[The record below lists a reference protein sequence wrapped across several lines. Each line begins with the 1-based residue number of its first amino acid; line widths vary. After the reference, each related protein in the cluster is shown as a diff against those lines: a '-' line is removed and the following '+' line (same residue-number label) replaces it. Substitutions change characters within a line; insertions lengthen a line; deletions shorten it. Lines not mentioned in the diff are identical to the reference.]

1 MIDHRP
7 HDDRGFAGEVAA
19 PVVRV
24 CVLEDRAQVTRSAE
38 LELAA
43 GRRRLRVGGVSPLA
57 ADHSLRC
64 RLQPPAAAGPD
75 AAGRVIDTGLRR
87 RYRVRAARPER
98 EQNLRAAVESQRDA
112 FVHLHD
118 RQLGRFHERE
128 LVADALD
135 ALRQQ
140 VQDRLVVGP
149 FDPGWAEDLERL
161 FSYRAELERALLEG
175 QWAQDDRRLDIEQ
188 LLEQLRAALVPVPDY
203 GAAIEAELDLAVGGR
218 WTIAFE
224 YQVPCAL
231 WRPSYTARLSETA
244 DAAELDW
251 TSNGTVW
258 QASGED
264 WLDVELSLSTD
275 RPSLGAE
282 LPLLEDDVLQS
293 RPKTERERQ
302 VVEVESRDQVIAR
315 TADAETVSAD
325 TPPGV
330 DDGGEVRTFQVP
342 QRVDVPGD
350 GRPHRIA
357 FERWR
362 TTVQRDRMCAP
373 ELAPHVYLRT
383 EQDNPSRRPLLAGPV
398 QLFRGGG
405 YTGRGEVRFVNPQER
420 FALSWGSDD
429 GVVVLRDEQRR
440 DERSGVRRRRIHRR
454 RVAIDLANHSGRP
467 RELKLL
473 ERVPVSELEQVQV
486 ELDESETSPG
496 FERDAQGLLRW
507 TIALEPG
514 EQRRVTLAFAVIM
527 PRDVVWD
534 G

>member
-1 MIDHRP
+1 MIDRQP
-7 HDDRGFAGEVAA
+7 DDAPDTGIEVAA
-19 PVVRV
+19 PVARV
-24 CVLEDRAQVTRSAE
+24 CVLEDRAQVTRAAE

-43 GRRRLRVGGVSPLA
+43 GRHRLRVGGVSPLV

-64 RLQPPAAAGPD
+64 CLQAPADAGPG
-75 AAGRVIDTGLRR
+75 ATGRVIDTGLRR
-87 RYRVRAARPER
+87 HYRVRAARPER
-98 EQNLRAAVESQRDA
+98 EQELRAAIESQHDA
-112 FVHLHD
+112 LVQLHD

-128 LVADALD
+128 LIADALA

-140 VQDRLVVGP
+140 VQDRLLVGP
-149 FDPGWAEDLERL
+149 FDPGWAEDLQRL

-175 QWAQDDRRLDIEQ
+175 QWAQDDRRLDLEQ
-188 LLEQLRAALVPVPDY
+188 LLEQLGAALAPVPEY
-203 GAAIEAELDLAVGGR
+203 GAVLEAELEVAAGGR

-231 WRPSYTARLSETA
+231 WRPSYTAHLEEQT

-251 TSNGTVW
+251 TSDGTVW
-258 QASGED
+258 QATGED

-282 LPLLEDDVLQS
+282 LPLLEDDVLRS

-315 TADAETVSAD
+315 TADVETVSAD

-330 DDGGEVRTFQVP
+330 DDGGQVRTFQVP
-342 QRVDVPGD
+342 ERVDVPGD

-373 ELAPHVYLRT
+373 ALASHVYLRT

-405 YTGRGEVRFVNPQER
+405 YTGRGEVRFVNPGER

-429 GVVVLRDEQRR
+429 GLVVLRDEERR

-454 RVAIDLANHSGRP
+454 RVTIDLANHSGRP
-467 RELKLL
+467 RELQLL

-486 ELDESETSPG
+486 ELDEGKTSPG
-496 FERDAQGLLRW
+496 FERDAQGLVRW
-507 TIALEPG
+507 TIALAPG
-514 EQRRVTLAFAVIM
+514 KQRRVTLAFALIM